1 MERRLAAIMAADVA
15 GYSRL
20 MERDEAGILDVLK
33 ADQDR
38 LISPLIANH
47 RGRIVKLMGDG
58 MLMEFASAVDA
69 VACAVAFQ
77 EGMTRRNAERPEG
90 KRLRFRIGVNLGDVL
105 IDGEDIHGDG
115 VNVAARLEG
124 LAQPGGICVSGA
136 VFDQV
141 EGKLDVEFED
151 LGERKVKNIVK
162 PVRVY
167 WVKLNEDGRTIDAS
181 ASETLPLPDKPSIA
195 VLPFDNMSGDPE
207 QEYFADGI
215 SEDLITALS
224 KVHWFFVIARNS
236 TFTYKGQA
244 VDVARVSRELGVR
257 YVLEG
262 SVRKSGTRVR
272 ITAQLIDGT
281 TGNHVWAE
289 HYDRELDDIFALQD
303 EMTQTIVGAVEP
315 ELGAVERARAA
326 RMPPGN
332 LDAWETFQRGLWH
345 MWRFTKDDNREAQ
358 RLLRRAQE
366 LDPGFAIAFA
376 RESYAHY
383 LDVILGYAEAP
394 QDSVA
399 LAMSA
404 AQKALALDEGDPI
417 AHFAMGRAQMLRG
430 DHDASIAELE
440 KALQLDPSFA
450 QARHG
455 LGMVLALAGRLD
467 EAVEE
472 LEKSIRLSPRD
483 PLRFATEAVRA
494 FTALQQHDFDTAA
507 EWALKATRHP
517 AAVGGG
523 YWPYAVLASALSH
536 LGRSE
541 EAQSAIAAARTQKP
555 DLTLSYIVKTL
566 PTKPPGDLKAYLD
579 GLRRAGLGD

>member
-1 MERRLAAIMAADVA
+1 
-15 GYSRL
+15 
-20 MERDEAGILDVLK
+20 
-33 ADQDR
+33 
-38 LISPLIANH
+38 
-47 RGRIVKLMGDG
+47 MGDG
-58 MLMEFASAVDA
+58 MLVEFASAVQA

-77 EGMTRRNAERPEG
+77 AGMAERNAGRDEDR
-90 KRLRFRIGVNLGDVL
+90 RLVFRIGVNLGDVL
-105 IDGEDIHGDG
+105 IDGDDIHGDG

-124 LAQPGGICVSGA
+124 LAPPGGIYISGS

-141 EGKLDVEFED
+141 DSKLDAKLEIAFED
-151 LGERKVKNIVK
+151 LGEQAVKNITR

-167 WVKLNEDGRTIDAS
+167 RVGPGDAE
-181 ASETLPLPDKPSIA
+181 ATPRGPAPEALPLPDRPSIA

-224 KVHWFFVIARNS
+224 KVRWFFVIARNS
-236 TFTYKGQA
+236 SFTYKGQA

-262 SVRKSGTRVR
+262 SVRKAGNRVR
-272 ITAQLIDGT
+272 ITAQLIDAT

-289 HYDRELDDIFALQD
+289 RYDRNLEDIFALQD

-315 ELGAVERARAA
+315 ELGAAERARAA
-326 RMPPGN
+326 RKPPGN

-345 MWRFTKDDNREAQ
+345 MWRFAKDDLHEAQ

-383 LDVILGYAEAP
+383 LDVILGHADTP
-394 QDSVA
+394 QESVA
-399 LAMSA
+399 LAMAA
-404 AQKALALDEGDPI
+404 AQKALALDDGDPV
-417 AHFAMGRAQMLRG
+417 AHFAMGRVQMLRG
-430 DHDASIAELE
+430 EHDASIANLEL
-440 KALQLDPSFA
+440 ALQLDPSFA

-455 LGMVLALAGRLD
+455 LGMVLVLAGRLD

-483 PLRFATEAVRA
+483 PLRFATETVRA
-494 FTALQQHDFDTAA
+494 LNALLQHDFETAVD
-507 EWALKATRHP
+507 WAQKALRHP

-523 YWPYAVLASALSH
+523 YFTHAALASALSH
-536 LGRSE
+536 LGRLE
-541 EAQSAIAAARTQKP
+541 EARAALAAARAQKP
-555 DLTLSYIVKTL
+555 DLTLSYIVKIV
-566 PTKPPGDLKAYLD
+566 PTKPPGDLTTYLE
-579 GLRRAGLGD
+579 GLRLAGLEE

>member
-1 MERRLAAIMAADVA
+1 LERRLAAILAADVA
-15 GYSRL
+15 GYSGL
-20 MERDEAGILDVLK
+20 MERDEAGTLDALK
-33 ADQDR
+33 SHQAE
-38 LISPLIANH
+38 LIDPLIAAH

-58 MLMEFASAVDA
+58 MLVEFASAVEA
-69 VACAVAFQ
+69 VACAAAFQ
-77 EGMTRRNAERPEG
+77 EGMAERNAQRRESERLE
-90 KRLRFRIGVNLGDVL
+90 FRIGINLGDVL
-105 IDGEDIHGDG
+105 VDGDDIHGDG

-124 LAQPGGICVSGA
+124 LAQPGGICISGT

-141 EGKLDVEFED
+141 DGKLEIGFEN
-151 LGERKVKNIVK
+151 LGERDVKNITK

-167 WVKLNEDGRTIDAS
+167 RVGPGAADDAPRGPAAEALS
-181 ASETLPLPDKPSIA
+181 LPDRPSIA

-236 TFTYKGQA
+236 TFSYKGEA
-244 VDVARVSRELGVR
+244 VDVARVARELGVR

-262 SVRKSGTRVR
+262 SVRKSGNRVR
-272 ITAQLIDGT
+272 ITAQLIDAA

-289 HYDRELDDIFALQD
+289 RYDRDLDDIFALQD

-315 ELGAVERARAA
+315 ELGAAERARAA
-326 RMPPGN
+326 RKPPGS

-345 MWRFTKDDNREAQ
+345 MWRFTKDDIHEAQ
-358 RLLRRAQE
+358 CLLRRAQE

-376 RESYAHY
+376 RESFAHY

-394 QDSVA
+394 QESVA
-399 LAMSA
+399 AAMSA
-404 AQKALALDEGDPI
+404 AQKALTLDEADPV
-417 AHFAMGRAQMLRG
+417 AHFAIGRAQMLRG
-430 DHDASIAELE
+430 DHDTSIAELE

-467 EAVEE
+467 ESVEE

-483 PLRFATEAVRA
+483 PLRFATETVRA
-494 FTALQQHDFDTAA
+494 FTALQQHEFETAA
-507 EWALKATRHP
+507 EWARKATRHP

-541 EAQSAIAAARTQKP
+541 EAQSAIAAARAQKP

-566 PTKPPGDLKAYLD
+566 PTKPPGDLTIYLE
-579 GLRRAGLGD
+579 GLRLAGLED

>member
-1 MERRLAAIMAADVA
+1 MAADVA
-15 GYSRL
+15 GYSGL
-20 MERDEAGILDVLK
+20 MERDEAATLDALK
-33 ADQDR
+33 ADQDQ
-38 LISPLIANH
+38 LIAPLIAKH
-47 RGRIVKLMGDG
+47 RGRLVKLMGDG
-58 MLMEFASAVDA
+58 VLLEFASAVDA

-77 EGMTRRNAERPEG
+77 DGMAGRNAERAEG
-90 KRLRFRIGVNLGDVL
+90 KRLVFRVGINLGDVL
-105 IDGEDIHGDG
+105 VDGDDIHGDG
-115 VNVAARLEG
+115 VNVAARLER
-124 LAQPGGICVSGA
+124 LAPPGGICISGT

-141 EGKLDVEFED
+141 DGKLDVEFEN
-151 LGERKVKNIVK
+151 LGERQVKNIAK

-167 WVKLNEDGRTIDAS
+167 RVGAGGAAAAPQGS
-181 ASETLPLPDKPSIA
+181 APAALALPDRPSIA

-224 KVHWFFVIARNS
+224 KVHWFFVTARNS

-244 VDVARVSRELGVR
+244 VDVGRVSRELGVR

-262 SVRKSGTRVR
+262 SVRKSGNRVR
-272 ITAQLIDGT
+272 ITAQLIDAT

-289 HYDRELDDIFALQD
+289 RYDRNLDDIFALQD
-303 EMTQTIVGAVEP
+303 EMTETIVGAVEP
-315 ELGAVERARAA
+315 ELGAAERARAA
-326 RMPPGN
+326 RTPPGS

-383 LDVILGYAEAP
+383 LDAILGYSETP
-394 QDSVA
+394 QESVA

-404 AQKALALDEGDPI
+404 AQRALALDDGDPV
-417 AHFAMGRAQMLRG
+417 AHFAIGRAHMLRG

-440 KALQLDPSFA
+440 KSLRLDPSFA

-455 LGMVLALAGRLD
+455 LGMVLALAGRFD
-467 EAVEE
+467 ESIEE

-483 PLRFATEAVRA
+483 PLRFATETIRA
-494 FTALQQHDFDTAA
+494 FTALQQHDFETAV
-507 EWALKATRHP
+507 EWARKALRHP

-523 YWPYAVLASALSH
+523 YFTHAVLASALSH

-541 EAQSAIAAARTQKP
+541 EAQSALAAARAQKP
-555 DLTLSYIVKTL
+555 DLTLSYIAKTV
-566 PTKPPGDLKAYLD
+566 PTKPPGGLTGYLE
-579 GLRRAGLGD
+579 GLRLAGLEE